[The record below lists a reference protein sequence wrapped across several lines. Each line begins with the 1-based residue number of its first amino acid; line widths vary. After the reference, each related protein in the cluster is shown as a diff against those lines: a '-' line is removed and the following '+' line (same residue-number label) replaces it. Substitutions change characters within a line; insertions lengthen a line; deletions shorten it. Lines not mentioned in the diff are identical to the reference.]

1 VNYTQLQELFVKY
14 QQQGLRIAA
23 FPCNQFGGQE
33 PWPEAEIKK
42 WVQEKFGVS
51 FDMYAKIDVN
61 GSGAHPLWKF
71 LKEKQGG
78 TLGDF
83 IKWNFTKFL
92 IDANGVPVQRYAPT
106 VMPNDIEKDFVKLL
120 GAARQEL

>member
-1 VNYTQLQELFVKY
+1 MFVKY

-33 PWPEAEIKK
+33 PWPEAEIKA
-42 WVQEKFGVS
+42 WVQEKFGAT

-61 GSGAHPLWKF
+61 GSGAHPLWKY

-83 IKWNFTKFL
+83 IKWNFSKFL
-92 IDANGVPVQRYAPT
+92 IDRNGVPVHRYGPN
-106 VMPNDIEKDFVKLL
+106 VMPQEIEPDMVKLL
-120 GAARQEL
+120 GPRQEL